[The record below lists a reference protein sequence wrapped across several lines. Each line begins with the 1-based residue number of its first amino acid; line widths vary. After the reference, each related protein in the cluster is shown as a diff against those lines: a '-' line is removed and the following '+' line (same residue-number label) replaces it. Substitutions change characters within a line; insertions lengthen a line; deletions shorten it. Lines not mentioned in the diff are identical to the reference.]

1 MIKRILFYIIS
12 FLIGSGVG
20 FFLTRYLHYEHFV
33 DKSVC
38 LIIFCVTVAIF
49 VTVGHLLSDSN
60 DDESEDNSITET
72 EQPKE
77 SEIGNSI
84 VSIDSNIWGWLMPEE
99 GSVKSGYPLSK
110 DRFII
115 GRDVKCDILIN
126 DESISRQHAEIMK
139 TERGYRITDMNS
151 KNGVFV
157 NNQRINQ
164 HFLQD
169 SDRIMIGDKYFDIK
183 ILKPI
188 FVPEPEEIVATET
201 KTGTLRTGSLT
212 ERLPTGEGFDFS
224 DDTTE
229 RKTGF

>member
-1 MIKRILFYIIS
+1 MIKRILFYIFS

-38 LIIFCVTVAIF
+38 LIIFCVVVSVF
-49 VTVGHLLSDSN
+49 VITGHLLSGSDN
-60 DDESEDNSITET
+60 ETEDDSITET
-72 EQPKE
+72 SEQPKE
-77 SEIGNSI
+77 ADVANSI
-84 VSIDSNIWGWLMPEE
+84 ASIDSKIWGWLMPED
-99 GSVKSGYPLSK
+99 GAIKSGYPLSK

-169 SDRIMIGDKYFDIK
+169 ADRIMIGDKYFDIK

-188 FVPEPEEIVATET
+188 FVPEPEEVTVTET

-212 ERLPTGEGFDFS
+212 ERLPSGEGFDFS

-229 RKTGF
+229 RTTGF

>member
-1 MIKRILFYIIS
+1 MIKKILCYVIS
-12 FLIGSGVG
+12 ILLGATMG

-33 DKSVC
+33 SNNVC
-38 LIIFCVTVAIF
+38 LMIFCVTIGVFII
-49 VTVGHLLSDSN
+49 VGHMLASSNNEEDDDSL
-60 DDESEDNSITET
+60 TQT

-77 SEIGNSI
+77 KEEINPI
-84 VSIDSNIWGWLMPEE
+84 VMADSNIWGWLMPED
-99 GSVKSGYPLSK
+99 GAVKSGYPLNK

-126 DESISRQHAEIMK
+126 HESISRQHAEIMK
-139 TERGYRITDMNS
+139 TQRGYRLTDMNS
-151 KNGVFV
+151 KNGVYV

-169 SDRIMIGDKYFDIK
+169 SDRIMMGDKYFDIK

-188 FVPEPEEIVATET
+188 FIPEPEDVTSEAG
-201 KTGTLRTGSLT
+201 TGSLRTGNLT
-212 ERLPTGEGFDFS
+212 ERLPTEGFDYS
-224 DDTTE
+224 DDATGE